1 MYTAKSGYRVAL
13 ETEKPELR
21 DRGGNYGMILS
32 YLLKSSSFY
41 GGHALRV
48 FLRG

>member
-1 MYTAKSGYRVAL
+1 
-13 ETEKPELR
+13 
-21 DRGGNYGMILS
+21 MILS

-48 FLRG
+48 FLRGWV